1 MNATLIKKGFLSA
14 AIAAVIPLSAF
25 LGTSVVVLYPVPAA
39 AIYCSNCATT
49 YQQGM
54 QYAKDI
60 ETALNT
66 ANQLQTQINQY
77 NQMLKQGLQLPD
89 SLFSSIKGS
98 LQQVANIYDSTKTL
112 GRNVANFDQQF
123 RQEYKGYSDWLD
135 STGQASEVMPARYD
149 EWAKQGE
156 DNARTALKA
165 AGVNVGTFESEDR
178 ALDRAVGRSAGAAG
192 QMQAVQAGNEIA
204 AQNVQQ
210 LQKLRDLMATQITMQ
225 GNYLAH
231 ENERKAADDA
241 FNEKFRQT
249 PIQNSGRSKGY

>member
-1 MNATLIKKGFLSA
+1 MNATLIRKGLLSA
-14 AIAAVIPLSAF
+14 AIAAAIPLAAF
-25 LGTSVVVLYPVPAA
+25 LGTSTAVLYPTPAEA
-39 AIYCSNCATT
+39 FFCSNCSTNI
-49 YQQGM
+49 QQGM

-89 SLFSSIKGS
+89 SVFSSIRGN
-98 LQQVANIYDSTKTL
+98 LQQVSNLYDSTKAL

-135 STGQASEVMPARYD
+135 STGQASKVMPERYD
-149 EWAKQGE
+149 EWAQQGE
-156 DNARTALKA
+156 DNARTAMKA
-165 AGVNVGTFESEDR
+165 VGVNVGTFESEDQ
-178 ALDRAVGRSAGAAG
+178 ALNRVIGRSAGAAG

-225 GNYLAH
+225 GNYLAQQ
-231 ENERKAADDA
+231 NERTAADDA